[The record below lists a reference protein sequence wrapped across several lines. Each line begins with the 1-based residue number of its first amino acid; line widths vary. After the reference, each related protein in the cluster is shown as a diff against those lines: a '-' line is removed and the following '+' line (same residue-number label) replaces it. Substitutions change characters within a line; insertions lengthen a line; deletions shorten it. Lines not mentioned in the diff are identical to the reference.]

1 MHDMRNMQIRD
12 NALCD
17 LRFSQTA
24 ANVTACEN
32 RGQASHS
39 PKAAGRKKL
48 AESIDAVGVRAYTV
62 HNSTVRRNT
71 MANEPLTEQQE
82 KVLACVQNHLDRHGF
97 PPTLREIGQAVGIA
111 NVNAVR
117 GHVAALEKKEYIAKE
132 ADKARSIRVLR
143 RPSALSR
150 FRHMLHEIA
159 RTDEGVVSRVVYG
172 LSWATAQG
180 QPILV
185 DRAKEL
191 VEEAFEGECL
201 EHGWKLLEKEV
212 RPDQVRLVVEVWP
225 NHSPELAVRRLKWAS
240 NAVRRRDPRAF
251 PGRRLWERGY
261 AVTTDL
267 SVFDE
272 VIEQMQNGRDFKQ
285 A

>member
-1 MHDMRNMQIRD
+1 
-12 NALCD
+12 
-17 LRFSQTA
+17 
-24 ANVTACEN
+24 
-32 RGQASHS
+32 
-39 PKAAGRKKL
+39 
-48 AESIDAVGVRAYTV
+48 
-62 HNSTVRRNT
+62 

-82 KVLACVQNHLDRHGF
+82 KVLAFVQNHLDRHGF

-159 RTDEGVVSRVVYG
+159 RTNEGVVSRVVYG

-185 DRAKEL
+185 DRAKAL

-240 NAVRRRDPRAF
+240 NAARRRDPRAF
-251 PGRRLWERGY
+251 SGNRLWERGY

-272 VIEQMQNGRDFKQ
+272 IIEQMQNGRDFKQ